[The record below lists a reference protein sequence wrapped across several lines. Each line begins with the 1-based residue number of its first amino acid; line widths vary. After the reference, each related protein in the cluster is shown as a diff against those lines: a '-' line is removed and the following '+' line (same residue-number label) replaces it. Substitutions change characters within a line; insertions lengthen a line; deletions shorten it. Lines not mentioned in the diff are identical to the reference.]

1 MNVRKNQ
8 DTTPVSL
15 KQANSYLNKRRNN
28 ETRTATETA
37 FKLVK
42 QDEEVEEMT
51 KQWWGYLRQLKNQ
64 VKKNNNI
71 NIYEN

>member
-15 KQANSYLNKRRNN
+15 QQANSYLNNRRNN
-28 ETRTATETA
+28 ETRRATETA
-37 FKLVK
+37 YKLVQ

-51 KQWWGYLRQLKNQ
+51 KKWWGYLRQLKN
-64 VKKNNNI
+64 
-71 NIYEN
+71 